1 MGEWQIRIKPKM
13 TISRPMTRHKT
24 RRNALVVLLET
35 IPPLFHIALVSGLAY
50 YVWHFHPNSPTWV
63 MGSGY
68 CVLQILLNWIQFL
81 RYKVCFN
88 VSFDIS
94 IALNFIKLNDN
105 LINRTS
111 DILQSVVPTSTKN
124 FPGYVHR
131 FPSLTSSKDARQTC
145 SEYEVSF

>member
-81 RYKVCFN
+81 RYKVFLM
-88 VSFDIS
+88 SSEITFDIS
-94 IALNFIKLNDN
+94 IVFNNNIK
-105 LINRTS
+105 R
-111 DILQSVVPTSTKN
+111 
-124 FPGYVHR
+124 
-131 FPSLTSSKDARQTC
+131 
-145 SEYEVSF
+145 

>member
-81 RYKVCFN
+81 RYKVCLW
-88 VSFDIS
+88 SSKITFDIS
-94 IALNFIKLNDN
+94 IVLN
-105 LINRTS
+105 
-111 DILQSVVPTSTKN
+111 
-124 FPGYVHR
+124 
-131 FPSLTSSKDARQTC
+131 
-145 SEYEVSF
+145 